1 MHDMQ
6 VLHYH
11 GNFTTQ
17 LNHYDCYK
25 VAITMNIGFS
35 SITHI
40 LWVVTP
46 DPLTAVQ
53 TLGLINGVI
62 FHDTLPLTVKLLTI
76 VGYLT
81 CICFDTHNEM
91 DSLRNKVYG

>member
-17 LNHYDCYK
+17 LNHYDWYK
-25 VAITMNIGFS
+25 VAITINTGFS

-46 DPLTAVQ
+46 LTAVQ
-53 TLGLINGVI
+53 TLGLIMI
-62 FHDTLPLTVKLLTI
+62 SSFMTH
-76 VGYLT
+76 YL
-81 CICFDTHNEM
+81 
-91 DSLRNKVYG
+91 